1 MKKFLLVIAVVLVVV
16 ILALVFGRNIIART
30 VVINGI
36 KQVCGLKVDI
46 VKVDINLP
54 KVSVQGLRIY
64 NPSGFSGEILADI
77 PEVALDI
84 DLAGVFRNKI
94 HLKELKLDVREMNVV
109 LNDQGDMNVNSL
121 AILLPKK
128 GGGTPPEVRIDMLSV
143 KIGKVTYKG
152 SLPGAGANA
161 GEFNLNIDET
171 FHDVTDTSKV
181 AIQVLKKVASRIG
194 FGSLSGLLPEGDIK
208 STVEGLKGLF
218 NVK

>member
-46 VKVDINLP
+46 TKVDISLP
-54 KVSVQGLRIY
+54 KVSVQGLRVY

-84 DLAGVFRNKI
+84 DLAGVFKNKI

-121 AILLPKK
+121 AILLPKE

-143 KIGKVTYKG
+143 KIGKVMYKS
-152 SLPGAGANA
+152 SLPGAGTNV

-171 FHDVTDTSKV
+171 FHDVTDPSKV
-181 AIQVLKKVASRIG
+181 AIQVLKKVAGRIG
-194 FGSLSGLLPEGDIK
+194 FGSLSGLITDGDIK